1 MNADAL
7 LEALRAKRIAED
19 RFNNATGP
27 YIDAAILELSAAEL
41 RLSAAIQE
49 TRSLFCLEGLD
60 KESKRGKAC

>member
-1 MNADAL
+1 MSTNAI

-27 YIDAAILELSAAEL
+27 YVDAAILELSAAEL

-49 TRSLFCLEGLD
+49 TRSLFYLDGLD
-60 KESKRGKAC
+60 KESKKGNAC